1 MGGLAMPAGQAAETV
16 RPQPRPE
23 GLVPQAR
30 PAPTAEDA
38 ILNPSQYY
46 RTKILKQESGYR
58 QFDENGKPLTSP
70 AGAVGIAQVMEG
82 TGPEAARLAGVPWDR
97 DRWLN
102 DAQYNAQIGEA
113 YFLDQYRKFGDLG
126 LASAAYNAGPGAVSK
141 AMRRA
146 ERRGGSYLDYL
157 PEETQNYVL
166 STRGAAPGEYQG
178 GADQSGLGRA
188 ILRPDKPYEDRNTL
202 GKMFYNEKDGTL
214 NKNALL
220 SLASGVGG
228 MLSSP
233 SQFFLPSLGLGL
245 QGFAG
250 TYAGLE
256 KQAADIGLTKAE
268 EARSRV
274 SADVES
280 FFTSNKGADGYPMV
294 RVGPGRI
301 VSLTDYLKNPTI
313 FSTGDPSRDKLIM
326 EEAQRISSS
335 GAPLDT
341 AAPVAAPS
349 NVRWTDASSEAISR
363 AETYGGANPMNFGTN
378 NRIAQEMVVGANEAA
393 SSAAEAKPNSNELAY
408 TVGNAIAENNM
419 GNVEGWTAENVI
431 APVNAVLRTLGV
443 PEISNADTEATIL
456 SKLGTLNS
464 KSLTPEE
471 QRAASVFQQFVE
483 VSPNLRMTP
492 EAASAITSSLM
503 LANQQ
508 DIDKANYYGYFQSQA
523 DAGFA
528 PGEMSKGYASE
539 YSALHQIE
547 KQNLTDLFLAASDP
561 ERGAV
566 VKNFLAG
573 VNAGTA
579 TQEEAQAVLAYIL
592 GAENVSPGLA
602 RYFIRG
608 M

>member
-1 MGGLAMPAGQAAETV
+1 
-16 RPQPRPE
+16 
-23 GLVPQAR
+23 
-30 PAPTAEDA
+30 
-38 ILNPSQYY
+38 
-46 RTKILKQESGYR
+46 
-58 QFDENGKPLTSP
+58 
-70 AGAVGIAQVMEG
+70 
-82 TGPEAARLAGVPWDR
+82 
-97 DRWLN
+97 
-102 DAQYNAQIGEA
+102 
-113 YFLDQYRKFGDLG
+113 
-126 LASAAYNAGPGAVSK
+126 
-141 AMRRA
+141 
-146 ERRGGSYLDYL
+146 
-157 PEETQNYVL
+157 
-166 STRGAAPGEYQG
+166 
-178 GADQSGLGRA
+178 
-188 ILRPDKPYEDRNTL
+188 
-202 GKMFYNEKDGTL
+202 MFYNEDGTV

-313 FSTGDPSRDKLIM
+313 FSTGDPVRDQRIM
-326 EEAQRISSS
+326 EEAQRISGS

-341 AAPVAAPS
+341 AAAVEAPS

-378 NRIAQEMVVGANEAA
+378 TRIAQEMVVGANEAA
-393 SSAAEAKPNSNELAY
+393 SSASEAKPNSNELAY

-419 GNVEGWTAENVI
+419 GNVEGWTADNVI
-431 APVNAVLRTLGV
+431 APVNAVLRTLGI
-443 PEISNADTEATIL
+443 PEISNADTESTIL

-464 KSLTPEE
+464 ANLTPEQ
-471 QRAASVFQQFVE
+471 QRAASVFQQFAE
-483 VSPNLRMTP
+483 VSPNLKMTP
-492 EAASAITSSLM
+492 EAAAAITSSLM

-508 DIDKANYYGYFQSQA
+508 DIDKASYYGYFQSQA
-523 DAGFA
+523 GAGFA
-528 PGEMSKGYASE
+528 PGEMSKGYAAE
-539 YSALHQIE
+539 YGTLHQIE

-561 ERGAV
+561 EKGAV
-566 VKNFLAG
+566 VKNFLSG